1 MRIKP
6 TFSRAAA
13 ILFSAATAV
22 AVVTAPLS
30 AQGAQRDAD
39 LEAVESFHLTAPVLA
54 KLAQVQENMFATV
67 KAHPGLMKKYASQ
80 PDDSEEAA
88 TIDQMA
94 KKLDRMPEMKA
105 AVIRAGF
112 TPRDYMIATMAT
124 FQAAMTSAVL
134 DMPGA
139 DRSRVPA
146 NAKANADFLK
156 AHAADFQRIQARS
169 MELQKLMKEQS
180 GAREDSSE
188 AAGDTT
194 AERR

>member
-30 AQGAQRDAD
+30 AQGTQRDAD

-67 KAHPGLMKKYASQ
+67 KAHPGLMKKYASR

-188 AAGDTT
+188 AARDTT